1 MTGRRASRSPRHTP
15 ADQAGGA
22 FPSSDGS
29 SSRDGSRPG
38 RQARSARTGGPPAR
52 PTGDGGLAGAA
63 RAGIAEG
70 AGDPGA
76 AARGDLDEAPPR
88 RAAITPAA
96 APRADARRAL
106 GVRAEDAVVAYL
118 VAQGMEVVARN
129 ARVGRLEIDVIAR
142 DGPVI
147 AIVEVRT
154 RGAGSYVRALDSID
168 AGKRA
173 RVRRAGEQLWRARF
187 SRVRGVERMRF
198 DAASVTF
205 LPNGETAVEHI
216 KAAF

>member
-1 MTGRRASRSPRHTP
+1 MTGGRPPRSPRRAP
-15 ADQAGGA
+15 ADQAGSTL
-22 FPSSDGS
+22 PSDDESDSHEG
-29 SSRDGSRPG
+29 RRPG
-38 RQARSARTGGPPAR
+38 R
-52 PTGDGGLAGAA
+52 AA
-63 RAGIAEG
+63 RAG
-70 AGDPGA
+70 
-76 AARGDLDEAPPR
+76 
-88 RAAITPAA
+88 
-96 APRADARRAL
+96 APRPPERDDARRAL
-106 GVRAEDAVVAYL
+106 GARAEDAVVAYL
-118 VAQGMEVVARN
+118 AAQGIEVVARN

-147 AIVEVRT
+147 AIIEVRT

-205 LPNGETAVEHI
+205 LPNGETKIEHI

>member
-1 MTGRRASRSPRHTP
+1 MV
-15 ADQAGGA
+15 DY
-22 FPSSDGS
+22 
-29 SSRDGSRPG
+29 
-38 RQARSARTGGPPAR
+38 
-52 PTGDGGLAGAA
+52 LA
-63 RAGIAEG
+63 
-70 AGDPGA
+70 
-76 AARGDLDEAPPR
+76 
-88 RAAITPAA
+88 
-96 APRADARRAL
+96 
-106 GVRAEDAVVAYL
+106 
-118 VAQGMEVVARN
+118 AQGIEVVARN

-147 AIVEVRT
+147 AIIEVRT

-173 RVRRAGEQLWRARF
+173 RVRRAGAQLWRARF

-205 LPNGETAVEHI
+205 LPDGEAHVELI

>member
-1 MTGRRASRSPRHTP
+1 MTGRRASRSPRRAP
-15 ADQAGGA
+15 VDQAGA
-22 FPSSDGS
+22 ALPSSDGS
-29 SSRDGSRPG
+29 GSHDGSPPRRP
-38 RQARSARTGGPPAR
+38 ARASRTGEPPVRATR
-52 PTGDGGLAGAA
+52 DGGLAGGA
-63 RAGIAEG
+63 RAAGAEER
-70 AGDPGA
+70 GDPGGA
-76 AARGDLDEAPPR
+76 SSR
-88 RAAITPAA
+88 RAAIAPAA
-96 APRADARRAL
+96 APPADARRAL
-106 GVRAEDAVVAYL
+106 GARAEDAVVAYL
-118 VAQGMEVVARN
+118 AARGMEVVARN

-147 AIVEVRT
+147 AIIEVRT

-205 LPNGETAVEHI
+205 LPNGEAAVELI

>member
-1 MTGRRASRSPRHTP
+1 MTGRRASRSPRRAP
-15 ADQAGGA
+15 AEQAGSSIP
-22 FPSSDGS
+22 PSDDS
-29 SSRDGSRPG
+29 SSLEGPRAG
-38 RQARSARTGGPPAR
+38 R
-52 PTGDGGLAGAA
+52 AA
-63 RAGIAEG
+63 RAEAPPPLGI
-70 AGDPGA
+70 GDGDGDGT
-76 AARGDLDEAPPR
+76 AARGATHGALSATAAGPPK
-88 RAAITPAA
+88 RAAAGH
-96 APRADARRAL
+96 ARRAL
-106 GVRAEDAVVAYL
+106 GARAEDAVVAHL
-118 VAQGMEVVARN
+118 AAQGIEVVARN

-147 AIVEVRT
+147 AIIEVRT

-205 LPNGETAVEHI
+205 LPTGEVQIELV

>member
-1 MTGRRASRSPRHTP
+1 MTDGRTSRSPRRPP
-15 ADQAGGA
+15 ADRAGGSL
-22 FPSSDGS
+22 PSSDEIS
-29 SSRDGSRPG
+29 S
-38 RQARSARTGGPPAR
+38 
-52 PTGDGGLAGAA
+52 
-63 RAGIAEG
+63 AEG
-70 AGDPGA
+70 
-76 AARGDLDEAPPR
+76 R
-88 RAAITPAA
+88 RSGR
-96 APRADARRAL
+96 APRAERDERDGAPHAPIEDARRAL
-106 GVRAEDAVVAYL
+106 GARAEDAVVAYL
-118 VAQGMEVVARN
+118 AAQGVEVLARN

-147 AIVEVRT
+147 AIIEVRT

-205 LPNGETAVEHI
+205 LPDGEISVEHI

>member
-1 MTGRRASRSPRHTP
+1 MTGRRTSRSPRRAP
-15 ADQAGGA
+15 AEQAGSSV
-22 FPSSDGS
+22 PSSDDS
-29 SSRDGSRPG
+29 SSLEG
-38 RQARSARTGGPPAR
+38 R
-52 PTGDGGLAGAA
+52 
-63 RAGIAEG
+63 RA
-70 AGDPGA
+70 
-76 AARGDLDEAPPR
+76 R
-88 RAAITPAA
+88 RAARTEASPVHATDAIDGTAASGGARGGNAALRGAPSATAATAAGRPARAA
-96 APRADARRAL
+96 AGDARRTL
-106 GVRAEDAVVAYL
+106 GARAEEAVVAYL
-118 VAQGMEVVARN
+118 AAQGIEVVARN

-147 AIVEVRT
+147 AIIEVRT

-168 AGKRA
+168 ASKRA

-205 LPNGETAVEHI
+205 LSTGEAQIELV

>member
-1 MTGRRASRSPRHTP
+1 MTGGRPPRSPRRAP
-15 ADQAGGA
+15 ADQAGSPL
-22 FPSSDGS
+22 PSGDESDS
-29 SSRDGSRPG
+29 HEG
-38 RQARSARTGGPPAR
+38 RRPAR
-52 PTGDGGLAGAA
+52 AARAA
-63 RAGIAEG
+63 RAG
-70 AGDPGA
+70 
-76 AARGDLDEAPPR
+76 
-88 RAAITPAA
+88 
-96 APRADARRAL
+96 APRPPELDDARRAL
-106 GVRAEDAVVAYL
+106 GARAEDAVVAYL
-118 VAQGMEVVARN
+118 AAQGIEVVARN

-147 AIVEVRT
+147 AIIEVRT

-205 LPNGETAVEHI
+205 LPGGETKIELI